1 MDISYN
7 MEDDLNWND
16 AESVD
21 LQPNGWKRVKI
32 SFIDSY
38 PFVFWRIN
46 GIEKN
51 FRSNSDAVS
60 RKGVIDFFSE
70 SLISLKIL
78 VVNTIDEM
86 PEDRKKFYKE
96 NIVGLFD
103 E

>member
-21 LQPNGWKRVKI
+21 LQPKGWKRIKV

-51 FRSNSDAVS
+51 FRSNSDVVS
-60 RKGVIDFFSE
+60 RKGVVDFFSE
-70 SLISLKIL
+70 SLISLKLL
-78 VVNTIDEM
+78 VLNTIDSM
-86 PEDRKKFYKE
+86 PEERKKFYKE
-96 NIVGLFD
+96 NILELFD

>member
-1 MDISYN
+1 MDIRYN

-21 LQPNGWKRVKI
+21 LQPNGWKRIKVN
-32 SFIDSY
+32 FIDSY

-51 FRSNSDAVS
+51 FRSNSDVVS
-60 RKGVIDFFSE
+60 RKGVVDFFSE
-70 SLISLKIL
+70 SLVSLKLL
-78 VVNTIDEM
+78 VLNTIDSM
-86 PEDRKKFYKE
+86 PEERKKFYKE
-96 NIVGLFD
+96 NILELFD

>member
-21 LQPNGWKRVKI
+21 LQPKGWKRIKV

-51 FRSNSDAVS
+51 FRSNSDVVS
-60 RKGVIDFFSE
+60 RKGVVDFFSE
-70 SLISLKIL
+70 SLVSLKLL
-78 VVNTIDEM
+78 VLNTIDSM
-86 PEDRKKFYKE
+86 PEERKKFYKE
-96 NIVGLFD
+96 NILELFD

>member
-7 MEDDLNWND
+7 MEDDLNWSD

-21 LQPNGWKRVKI
+21 LQPKGWKKVKV

-60 RKGVIDFFSE
+60 RKGVVDFFSE
-70 SLISLKIL
+70 SLASLKIL
-78 VVNTIDEM
+78 VVNTIDQM

>member
-1 MDISYN
+1 MEINYRI
-7 MEDDLNWND
+7 EDDLDWND

-21 LQPNGWKRVKI
+21 LQPNGWKRVKV

-46 GIEKN
+46 DIDKN
-51 FRSNSDAVS
+51 FRSSSDSVS

-70 SLISLKIL
+70 SLVSLKIL
-78 VVNTIDEM
+78 VVNTLDEM
-86 PEDRKKFYKE
+86 PEERRQFYKE
-96 NIVGLFD
+96 NIVRLFD